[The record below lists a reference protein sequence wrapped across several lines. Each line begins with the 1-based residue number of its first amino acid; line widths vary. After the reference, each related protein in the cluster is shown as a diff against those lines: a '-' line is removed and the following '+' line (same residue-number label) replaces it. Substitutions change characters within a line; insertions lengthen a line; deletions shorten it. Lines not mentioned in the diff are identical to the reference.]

1 MKYFLYMYEYGTLK
15 PVEVILRSRRRERM
29 MEGMNQMGA
38 LYIVRSLA
46 FLGQAEGPK
55 ATP

>member
-1 MKYFLYMYEYGTLK
+1 
-15 PVEVILRSRRRERM
+15 
-29 MEGMNQMGA
+29 MNQMGA